1 MSLEKNS
8 MFIKV
13 WFKNLINGFSHLV
26 VFPENFADFVRLI
39 IFFILKLEMLI
50 DIFFKFKMNQNL
62 GADLYKGIEDS
73 IDLSN
78 L

>member
-39 IFFILKLEMLI
+39 IFFILKL